1 MALVRRAASFLQQ
14 RYVVAKADTHAGQ
27 STPEEDARVFDPAI
41 LSYYWGPVVRF
52 MADAHDIELDEIRFF
67 REFVLSDSSFETS
80 GGLSIKPGGGRE
92 LRRPAAGPLLYGAAQ
107 EIGPMSQ

>member
-1 MALVRRAASFLQQ
+1 MALVRRAASFFQQ
-14 RYVVAKADTHAGQ
+14 RYVVAKAGTHAGQ

-52 MADAHDIELDEIRFF
+52 MADAYDIELDEIRFF

-80 GGLSIKPGGGRE
+80 GGLSIKPGVVESFADLPQVHGYMA
-92 LRRPAAGPLLYGAAQ
+92 RPKR
-107 EIGPMSQ
+107 